1 MNTGKVIDVEFF
13 SKSWKSCSE
22 HPTLKDTNK
31 EEYERWK
38 LKHNCSL
45 NYEGFSILLYHLLTH
60 VRMAK
65 IVINFTPI
73 VKDFSP
79 KLRTKM
85 NFSEKTD
92 KYTTRK
98 SKCYQMVL
106 FLNEVICP
114 YVLTIFC
121 VDMSNIFV

>member
-1 MNTGKVIDVEFF
+1 MNLRLHDKCNRSINR
-13 SKSWKSCSE
+13 
-22 HPTLKDTNK
+22 LI
-31 EEYERWK
+31 
-38 LKHNCSL
+38 LL
-45 NYEGFSILLYHLLTH
+45 ALFSILLYHLLTH

-79 KLRTKM
+79 KLRKKT
-85 NFSEKTD
+85 NFSERTN

-106 FLNEVICP
+106 FLNEVIGS

-121 VDMSNIFV
+121 VDMSKIFV

>member
-1 MNTGKVIDVEFF
+1 MGISAYMINAIGVLIDLVF
-13 SKSWKSCSE
+13 
-22 HPTLKDTNK
+22 HAL
-31 EEYERWK
+31 
-38 LKHNCSL
+38 
-45 NYEGFSILLYHLLTH
+45 FSILLYHLLTD
-60 VRMAK
+60 VRTVK

-79 KLRTKM
+79 KSRKKTKL
-85 NFSEKTD
+85 SENMD

-106 FLNEVICP
+106 FLNEVIGP
-114 YVLTIFC
+114 YVFTIFC

>member
-1 MNTGKVIDVEFF
+1 
-13 SKSWKSCSE
+13 
-22 HPTLKDTNK
+22 
-31 EEYERWK
+31 
-38 LKHNCSL
+38 
-45 NYEGFSILLYHLLTH
+45 
-60 VRMAK
+60 MAK

-73 VKDFSP
+73 VRNLGEKSF
-79 KLRTKM
+79 TKT

>member
-1 MNTGKVIDVEFF
+1 MCVNLRLHDKCNRNINRLIF
-13 SKSWKSCSE
+13 
-22 HPTLKDTNK
+22 LA
-31 EEYERWK
+31 
-38 LKHNCSL
+38 L
-45 NYEGFSILLYHLLTH
+45 FSILLSSVYHLLTH

-79 KLRTKM
+79 KLRKKT

-92 KYTTRK
+92 KYTTRT
-98 SKCYQMVL
+98 SKCYQMVP
-106 FLNEVICP
+106 FLNESIGP

>member
-1 MNTGKVIDVEFF
+1 MINAIGVLINRLIF
-13 SKSWKSCSE
+13 
-22 HPTLKDTNK
+22 LA
-31 EEYERWK
+31 
-38 LKHNCSL
+38 L
-45 NYEGFSILLYHLLTH
+45 FSILLYHLLTH

-79 KLRTKM
+79 KLRTQT

-98 SKCYQMVL
+98 SKCYQMEL
-106 FLNEVICP
+106 FLNEAIGP

-121 VDMSNIFV
+121 V

>member
-1 MNTGKVIDVEFF
+1 MRI
-13 SKSWKSCSE
+13 
-22 HPTLKDTNK
+22 
-31 EEYERWK
+31 
-38 LKHNCSL
+38 
-45 NYEGFSILLYHLLTH
+45 
-60 VRMAK
+60 AK

-79 KLRTKM
+79 KLREKT
-85 NFSEKTD
+85 NFSEKTN

-106 FLNEVICP
+106 LLNEAISP

-121 VDMSNIFV
+121 VDMSNLFV

>member
-1 MNTGKVIDVEFF
+1 
-13 SKSWKSCSE
+13 
-22 HPTLKDTNK
+22 
-31 EEYERWK
+31 
-38 LKHNCSL
+38 
-45 NYEGFSILLYHLLTH
+45 
-60 VRMAK
+60 MAK

-79 KLRTKM
+79 KLRKKT
-85 NFSEKTD
+85 NFSEKTN

-98 SKCYQMVL
+98 SKCY
-106 FLNEVICP
+106 FLNEVIGS

>member
-1 MNTGKVIDVEFF
+1 M
-13 SKSWKSCSE
+13 
-22 HPTLKDTNK
+22 
-31 EEYERWK
+31 
-38 LKHNCSL
+38 
-45 NYEGFSILLYHLLTH
+45 
-60 VRMAK
+60 RMAK

-79 KLRTKM
+79 RLRKKT
-85 NFSEKTD
+85 NFPEKTD

-106 FLNEVICP
+106 FLNEAICL

-121 VDMSNIFV
+121 VDMPNLFVWTKMADEFHAEALRRLCCER

>member
-1 MNTGKVIDVEFF
+1 MINAIGVLIDLVF
-13 SKSWKSCSE
+13 
-22 HPTLKDTNK
+22 LA
-31 EEYERWK
+31 
-38 LKHNCSL
+38 L
-45 NYEGFSILLYHLLTH
+45 FSILLYPLLTH

-65 IVINFTPI
+65 IVTNFTPI

-79 KLRTKM
+79 KLRKKT
-85 NFSEKTD
+85 NFSEKMD

-106 FLNEVICP
+106 FLNEVIGP
-114 YVLTIFC
+114 YVFPIFC

>member
-1 MNTGKVIDVEFF
+1 MNLHLHDKCNRSINRLILTA
-13 SKSWKSCSE
+13 
-22 HPTLKDTNK
+22 L
-31 EEYERWK
+31 
-38 LKHNCSL
+38 
-45 NYEGFSILLYHLLTH
+45 FSILLYHLLTH
-60 VRMAK
+60 VLMAK

-79 KLRTKM
+79 KLRKET
-85 NFSEKTD
+85 NFSEKTN
-92 KYTTRK
+92 KYTRR

-106 FLNEVICP
+106 FVNEVIGS

>member
-1 MNTGKVIDVEFF
+1 MKFVGISGYMINAIGVLIDLVF
-13 SKSWKSCSE
+13 
-22 HPTLKDTNK
+22 HAL
-31 EEYERWK
+31 
-38 LKHNCSL
+38 
-45 NYEGFSILLYHLLTH
+45 FSILLYRLLTL
-60 VRMAK
+60 VRTAK

-79 KLRTKM
+79 KLRKKT

-92 KYTTRK
+92 KYATRK

-106 FLNEVICP
+106 FLNEVIGP
-114 YVLTIFC
+114 YVFTIFC

>member
-1 MNTGKVIDVEFF
+1 MNLRLHDKCNRSINRLILTA
-13 SKSWKSCSE
+13 
-22 HPTLKDTNK
+22 L
-31 EEYERWK
+31 
-38 LKHNCSL
+38 
-45 NYEGFSILLYHLLTH
+45 FSILLYHLLTH

-73 VKDFSP
+73 VKDFS
-79 KLRTKM
+79 T

-92 KYTTRK
+92 TYTTRK
-98 SKCYQMVL
+98 SKCYQLVL
-106 FLNEVICP
+106 FLNEVISS

>member
-1 MNTGKVIDVEFF
+1 MCESPLYDKCNRSINRLIFLALF
-13 SKSWKSCSE
+13 SV
-22 HPTLKDTNK
+22 
-31 EEYERWK
+31 
-38 LKHNCSL
+38 
-45 NYEGFSILLYHLLTH
+45 LLYHLLMH

-79 KLRTKM
+79 KLP
-85 NFSEKTD
+85 EKTN

-106 FLNEVICP
+106 FLNEVIGP